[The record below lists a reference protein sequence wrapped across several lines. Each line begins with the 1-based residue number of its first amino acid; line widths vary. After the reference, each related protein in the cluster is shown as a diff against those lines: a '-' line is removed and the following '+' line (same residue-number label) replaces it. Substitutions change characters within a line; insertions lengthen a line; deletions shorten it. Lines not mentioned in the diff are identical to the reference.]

1 MMYFKSILYHL
12 VSRNPPEVGTARHWV
27 GELLYFLKVV
37 GHRHRLP
44 DLLRG
49 HLEAAKGQAFITTNY
64 SLTVSSQFDIL
75 HSPIFLTFHN
85 YSA

>member
-1 MMYFKSILYHL
+1 MYFKSILCIKYFKIILCHL
-12 VSRNPPEVGTARHWV
+12 VPRNPPKVGTARHWV

-49 HLEAAKGQAFITTNY
+49 HLEAAKTFIPIDY
-64 SLTVSSQFDIL
+64 SFFLTVGHSSLSHFPDF
-75 HSPIFLTFHN
+75 P
-85 YSA
+85 